1 MQEKT
6 ETAGSLEPKGSGW
19 PPLKDGHPVL
29 DLIAARLESGSKPH
43 HRSDDEKLVLVIEG
57 GGMRGVVSGGMVTA
71 LDELGLHDTFDMVV
85 GTSAGA
91 LAGAFFL
98 ARQPRM
104 GTSIYYEDLTG
115 REWLDYRRGI
125 KGTPILALDYLF
137 DELMATHKPLDWA
150 AVIESSAPLYAIA
163 TEWPSYEKAVFGSFR
178 TPDELRS
185 ALRASA
191 RIPVITGEP
200 VELNDSLYIDGSL
213 SESIPMQT
221 ALDFGATHLLVL
233 LTRPPGKVRRDPG
246 WAQRN
251 IAFPVMNWKLTG
263 LGKAY
268 SQRAPRYR
276 RELALL
282 EQLEAG
288 GQALGIKVADD
299 AGLVGQLEQNPRALF
314 SGAAKGAEAVHLA
327 LTGSTSYSFGE
338 LEAAS

>member
-1 MQEKT
+1 MREKT
-6 ETAGSLEPKGSGW
+6 ETTGDLELEGSAW
-19 PPLKDGHPVL
+19 PPLKGGHPVP
-29 DLIAARLESGSKPH
+29 DLMAARLESGSKPH

-125 KGTPILALDYLF
+125 KGAPILALDYLF
-137 DELMATHKPLDWA
+137 DELMADHKPLDWA
-150 AVIESSAPLYAIA
+150 AVIDSPAPLHAIA
-163 TEWPSYEKAVFGSFR
+163 TAWPSYEKTVFGGFR

-200 VELNDSLYIDGSL
+200 VEVDGSLYIDGSL

-233 LTRPPGKVRRDPG
+233 LTRPPGQVRRTPG
-246 WAQRN
+246 QVQRRVV
-251 IAFPVMNWKLTG
+251 FPLMDRKLAG
-263 LGKAY
+263 LGYAY

-282 EQLEAG
+282 EQLETG
-288 GQALGIKVADD
+288 GQALGIRVADD
-299 AGLVGQLEQNPRALF
+299 AGVIGQLEQNPRALF

-338 LEAAS
+338 LESAS